1 MMKSRNFILGL
12 FTLILLTAISN
23 YIFAGTTGKIAGR
36 VTDAKTGEGIPFAN
50 VIIEGTTLGA
60 ATNLEGYY
68 TIINVPPGV
77 YTLRASVVGYETKIV
92 TNVRVNIDLTTR
104 IDFELREKTV
114 ELGQEVV
121 VTATRP
127 LVQKDLTASTSVV
140 GSDLISE
147 LPVTEVRDVL
157 TLQAGVIV
165 SAGGGIHVR
174 GGRSGQLAYQ
184 IDGVTITDAYDN
196 STVIDVGTNAIQELQ
211 VISGAF
217 NAEYGQAMSG
227 VVNIVTK
234 DGDNKFNGNIQLYS
248 GDYFSNRKNIFM
260 NIDHIN
266 PLSVQSVD
274 ASLSGPILKD
284 RLFFFTNARYYYNEG
299 YLYGKRIFL
308 PTDVTREVSPD
319 SFIVQASG
327 DGAFVPMNPN
337 KRFFYQAKLTQR
349 VTSTFKLSYN
359 FIYDYQNYKDYDDFQ
374 RLNPDNNLNRF
385 RKGYSNTLSINHA
398 ISNWTFYQLNFSY
411 YFKDYR
417 HYLYKD
423 IYTGDPARPTLYVDN
438 DLIQNPPYSFST
450 GGTNTSRF
458 VRNTGTYS
466 VRLDWTSQ
474 LTQEVGIKFGGEFK
488 QHRIYYENI
497 NLQPMVDAN
506 GNKVNPYNVVIPPIT
521 TNNYDTYLRKP
532 QEGAAYIQTKL
543 EMFNMIVNAGI
554 RLDVFNPDGVV
565 LSDPTDP
572 NIYDP
577 IKPDNKFFDYNGN
590 GVQDPGEPSKT
601 VEDRLK
607 YWYKKASIK
616 YQVSPR
622 VGIAYPITD
631 KGVIHFSYGH
641 FLQLPSYE
649 LLYTNPDFELGV
661 GSGNQGLFGN
671 ADLKPQK
678 TVKGEIGLQQQIG
691 DDISIDV
698 TMFFED
704 FRDLIGTQTD
714 EVLVFGGARSY
725 SIFANSDFGFSKGIT
740 LRFEKRFSGGLA
752 TNLDYT
758 YSITKGNASNPA
770 DARNAILGGAA
781 PETFIAPLDWD
792 QTHTLNIV
800 VAYTKPRDFGFS
812 IIGNLYSGQPYTPQI
827 NKNTRVTQNAFPRNS
842 GRKPSIFNVDLRA
855 YKDIPIASTTL
866 TFFVKVYNVFD
877 ANNPRG
883 VYGDTGDPFFTFGKL
898 EAQKINPK
906 LYYNTLDELYT
917 NPGFFSEP
925 RRVEFGIS
933 YNF

>member
-1 MMKSRNFILGL
+1 MKSRNIKLSYLIIL
-12 FTLILLTAISN
+12 FFAAIVN

-77 YTLRASVVGYETKIV
+77 YTLRASVVGYETKVV

-196 STVIDVGTNAIQELQ
+196 STVIDVGTSAIQELQ

-234 DGDNKFNGNIQLYS
+234 DGDNNFNGNIQLYS
-248 GDYFSNRKNIFM
+248 GDYYSNRKNIFM

-266 PLSVQSVD
+266 PLSVQNIDV
-274 ASLSGPILKD
+274 SLSGPILKD
-284 RLFFFTNARYYYNEG
+284 RLFFFTNARYFYNEG
-299 YLYGKRIFL
+299 YLYGKRVFL

-319 SFIVQASG
+319 SFIVKASG

-337 KRFFYQAKLTQR
+337 KRIFYQAKLTQR
-349 VTSTFKLSYN
+349 ITSTFRLSYN
-359 FIYDYQNYKDYDDFQ
+359 FIYDYQNYKDYDNFQ

-385 RKGYSNTLSINHA
+385 RKGYSNTISINHA
-398 ISNWTFYQLNFSY
+398 LSNWTFYQLNFSY

-423 IYTGDPARPTLYVDN
+423 IYTGDSARPTLYVDN

-450 GGTNTSRF
+450 GGTNPNRF

-506 GNKVNPYNVVIPPIT
+506 GNKVNPFNVAIPPIT

-532 QEGAAYIQTKL
+532 KEGAAYFQTKL

-565 LSDPTDP
+565 LNDPTDP

-607 YWYKKASIK
+607 YWYKKASVK

-622 VGIAYPITD
+622 IGIAYPITD

-691 DDISIDV
+691 NDISIDV

-704 FRDLIGTQTD
+704 FRNLVGTQTD
-714 EVLVFGGARSY
+714 EVLVFGGAKSY
-725 SIFANSDFGFSKGIT
+725 SIYANSDFGFSKGIT

-770 DARNAILGGAA
+770 DARNAVLGGAL

-792 QTHTLNIV
+792 QTHTLNV
-800 VAYTKPRDFGFS
+800 VIAYTKPRDFGFS
-812 IIGNLYSGQPYTPQI
+812 IIGNFYSGQPYTPQI

>member
-1 MMKSRNFILGL
+1 MKSRNFILGL

-385 RKGYSNTLSINHA
+385 RKGYSNTISINHA

-417 HYLYKD
+417 HYLYKN

-506 GNKVNPYNVVIPPIT
+506 GNKVNPYNVVIPPVT

-532 QEGAAYIQTKL
+532 QEGAAYVQTKL

>member
-1 MMKSRNFILGL
+1 MKLRIIQLLITFQILVFSIPSL
-12 FTLILLTAISN
+12 
-23 YIFAGTTGKIAGR
+23 FAGTTGKIAGR
-36 VTDAKTGEGIPFAN
+36 VVDAKTKEGIPFAN

-77 YTLRASVVGYETKIV
+77 YTLRASVVGYETKVV

-104 IDFELREKTV
+104 IDFELREKTL

-121 VTATRP
+121 VTAQRP
-127 LVQKDLTASTSVV
+127 LIQKDLTASTSVV

-174 GGRSGQLAYQ
+174 GGRAGQLAYQ

-196 STVIDVGTNAIQELQ
+196 STVIDVGTSAIQELQ

-234 DGDNKFNGNIQLYS
+234 DGDNKFSGNIQLYG
-248 GDYFSNRKNIFM
+248 GDYYSNRKNIFM
-260 NIDHIN
+260 NIERIN
-266 PLSVQSVD
+266 PITVQNLDV
-274 ASLSGPILKD
+274 SLSGPIFRD
-284 RLFFFTNARYYYNEG
+284 RLFFFTNARYYFNEG

-319 SFIVQASG
+319 SFIVRASG

-337 KRFFYQAKLTQR
+337 KRLFFQTKLTQR
-349 VTSTFKLSYN
+349 LTSTFRVSYN
-359 FIYDYQNYKDYDDFQ
+359 FIYDYQNYKDYDNYQ

-385 RKGYSNTLSINHA
+385 RKGYSNTFSINHA
-398 ISNWTFYQLNFSY
+398 LSNWTFYQLNFSY

-423 IYTGDPARPTLYVDN
+423 IYTGDTARPTLYVDN
-438 DLIQNPPYSFST
+438 DLIQNPPYSFAT

-474 LTQEVGIKFGGEFK
+474 LTQEVSIKFGGEFK
-488 QHRIYYENI
+488 QHQIYFENI
-497 NLQPMVDAN
+497 NLQPMLDVN
-506 GNKVNPYNVVIPPIT
+506 GNKVSPYNVVIPPIT
-521 TNNYDTYLRKP
+521 TNNHDKYLRKP
-532 QEGAAYIQTKL
+532 QEGAAYFQTKL
-543 EMFNMIVNAGI
+543 EMFNMIVNAGL

-577 IKPDNKFFDYNGN
+577 IKPNNKFFDYNQN
-590 GVQDPGEPSKT
+590 GVQDVNEPSKT
-601 VEDRLK
+601 IEDRMK
-607 YWYKKASIK
+607 YWYKKASVK

-691 DDISIDV
+691 DDISVDV

-704 FRDLIGTQTD
+704 FRNLVGTQTE

-725 SIFANSDFGFSKGIT
+725 SIYANSDFGFSKGIT
-740 LRFEKRFSGGLA
+740 ARFEKRFSGGLA
-752 TNLDYT
+752 TNIDYT

-800 VAYTKPRDFGFS
+800 VAYSRPRNFGFS

-842 GRKPSIFNVDLRA
+842 GKKPSIFNIDLRA
-855 YKDIPIASTTL
+855 YKDIPLASTTL
-866 TFFVKVYNVFD
+866 TIFVKIYNVLD
-877 ANNPRG
+877 SNNPRG

-925 RRVEFGIS
+925 RRVELGIS